1 MSPGVPGGFCFELIF
16 AYRGYVFSCSIQF
29 YGTIPVR
36 FEVVALSGI
45 EKRLNSLAKRH
56 RGVVL

>member
-1 MSPGVPGGFCFELIF
+1 
-16 AYRGYVFSCSIQF
+16 VFSCSIQF
-29 YGTIPVR
+29 CGTMPVR